1 MVENLCWK
9 VASGDGGSNAGR
21 IVDAEIADEVLRG
34 RGRRHVLRFTPIKL
48 TRVDVRETLDE
59 EQRGR
64 KREDAVGSIGAWRGS
79 SLTVRNFWRGANVSW
94 ERAKRRMANEHSSGS
109 TRRSERFHAAWV
121 RE

>member
-1 MVENLCWK
+1 M
-9 VASGDGGSNAGR
+9 
-21 IVDAEIADEVLRG
+21 EIADEALRG

-48 TRVDVRETLDE
+48 TRVNVRETLGE

-94 ERAKRRMANEHSSGS
+94 ERAKRQWRTNIPRVPRVGRKGF
-109 TRRSERFHAAWV
+109 TLLG
-121 RE
+121 